1 MYRCLDV
8 SWCFISMLMYYY
20 IMETE
25 STQTPPP
32 CFIPRLRD
40 ANQSH
45 TLAPTARDLASFVTD
60 WPGGEAHRRPCALW
74 PRRPL
79 WPSMSGRCAQ
89 ETSTAYALSTQR
101 RVQRCPPRR
110 RGGAMHPRWQ
120 RALLR
125 HVARLLAFVVR
136 WRPLATEHL
145 FSTRSRGESQTMRS
159 TLIEGRAMPPRSRAT
174 SLVDAWVLEP
184 GQEET

>member
-1 MYRCLDV
+1 MFGRLLV
-8 SWCFISMLMYYY
+8 FHLTAMLMYYY

-32 CFIPRLRD
+32 CFIPRLHD

-79 WPSMSGRCAQ
+79 WPSLSGRCAQ
-89 ETSTAYALSTQR
+89 GTSTACALSTQR
-101 RVQRCPPRR
+101 RRATLSSTKAW
-110 RGGAMHPRWQ
+110 RGVGPRWQ